1 MKILYRYVLKEYLVP
16 LCYCLCGFLSI
27 YVLFELFGSFSRL
40 AEAKLPLLTTVEY
53 FAAYLSPF
61 FEYLAPAAL
70 MLAALYTM
78 WGFCRHSELIA
89 MRANGIGF
97 FTIVAPILSTAVVM
111 AALVFWVNDVYVPAK
126 AQWGRNM
133 KTEKFDLEKVQK
145 SDNLVYRDARTCRTW
160 SADGMEDAA
169 AAHLLD
175 VRVTVDRPDGGARKL
190 NVSAPR
196 ADYLDGEW
204 WFTDPTVQHFD
215 VKGAE
220 ISTPTPELDALRL
233 RCFPEFAE
241 KPSDFMMQ
249 NRDWA
254 YNSIADRIRFLKSHP
269 NLTEE
274 TRRGY
279 RYDVWAKIL
288 SPFACI
294 VIVLFAIPAGIAS
307 GRQSVFKG
315 ILGALGM
322 FFGFYVLEI
331 AGMVAAKAG
340 WCPAAPAALL
350 PYVVFLILGIRAFRK
365 QR

>member
-16 LCYCLCGFLSI
+16 LCYCLGGFLSI

-40 AEAKLPLLTTVEY
+40 AEAKLPFLTAVEY

-97 FTIVAPILSTAVVM
+97 VTIVAPILSTAVAM
-111 AALVFWVNDVYVPAK
+111 AGFVFWVNDFYVPAK

-133 KTEKFDLEKVQK
+133 KTEKFVLERVQK
-145 SDNLVYRDARTCRTW
+145 SDSLVYRDNATCRTW
-160 SADGMEDAA
+160 TVNGMEDSAA
-169 AAHLLD
+169 EHLLD
-175 VRVTVDRPDGGARKL
+175 VKVVVDRPDGGARKL

-204 WFTDPTVQHFD
+204 WFTDPKVQHFD
-215 VKGAE
+215 VRGSE
-220 ISTPTPELDALRL
+220 IPTPTPELDALRL

-241 KPSDFMMQ
+241 TPSDFMMQ
-249 NRDWA
+249 NRQWE
-254 YNSIADRIRFLKSHP
+254 YNSIADRIRFLKTHP
-269 NLTEE
+269 NLSEE
-274 TRRGY
+274 TLRGY

-288 SPFACI
+288 SPLACI

-322 FFGFYVLEI
+322 FFGFYALDI
-331 AGMVAAKAG
+331 GGMVAAKAG

-350 PYVVFLILGIRAFRK
+350 PYVVFLILGVRAFYK

>member
-233 RCFPEFAE
+233 RCFPEFTE

>member
-16 LCYCLCGFLSI
+16 LAYCLGGFLSI

-40 AEAKLPLLTTVEY
+40 AEAKLPLMTTVEY
-53 FAAYLSPF
+53 FVAYICPF

-97 FTIVAPILSTAVVM
+97 LAIVAPILSVALVM
-111 AALVFWVNDVYVPAK
+111 AGFVYWVNDFYVPAK

-133 KTEKFDLEKVQK
+133 KTEKFILEKVQK
-145 SDNLVYRDARTCRTW
+145 ADSLVYRDAVTCRTW
-160 SADGMEDAA
+160 SVDGMEDAEA
-169 AAHLLD
+169 KHLLD
-175 VRVTVDRPDGGARKL
+175 VKVTVDRPDGGARKL

-204 WFTDPTVQHFD
+204 WFTDPKIQHFD
-215 VKGAE
+215 VRGSE
-220 ISTPTPELDALRL
+220 ISTPMPELDSLRL
-233 RCFPEFAE
+233 RCFPEFTE
-241 KPSDFMMQ
+241 RPSDFLMQ
-249 NRDWA
+249 NRSWEF
-254 YNSIADRIRFLKSHP
+254 NSIADRIRFLKAHP
-269 NLTEE
+269 NLSEDTLC
-274 TRRGY
+274 GY
-279 RYDVWAKIL
+279 RYDIWAKIL

-322 FFGFYVLEI
+322 FFGFYALSI
-331 AGMVAAKAG
+331 AGMVVAKAG
-340 WCPAAPAALL
+340 WFPAAPAALL
-350 PYVVFLILGIRAFRK
+350 PYVVFLFLGIRAFIK
-365 QR
+365 QS

>member
-97 FTIVAPILSTAVVM
+97 VTIVAPILSTAVVM

-133 KTEKFDLEKVQK
+133 KTEKFDLEKVRK

>member
-97 FTIVAPILSTAVVM
+97 VTIVAPILSTAVVM

-160 SADGMEDAA
+160 TVNGMEDAA

>member
-16 LCYCLCGFLSI
+16 LGYCLGGFLSI

-40 AEAKLPLLTTVEY
+40 MEAKLPLLMTVEY

-97 FTIVAPILSTAVVM
+97 VTIVAPILCTAVLM
-111 AALVFWVNDVYVPAK
+111 AGFVFWVNDVYVPAR

-133 KTEKFDLEKVQK
+133 KTEKFDLEKVRK
-145 SDNLVYRDARTCRTW
+145 SDNLVYRDSLSCRTW
-160 SADGMEDAA
+160 SADGMEGSGAS
-169 AAHLLD
+169 HLLD
-175 VRVTVDRPDGGARKL
+175 VKVSVDRPGGGARRM
-190 NVSAPR
+190 NVFAPR

-204 WFTDPTVQHFD
+204 WFTDPRVQHFD
-215 VKGAE
+215 VNGSE
-220 ISTPTPELDALRL
+220 VSTPTPELDSLRL
-233 RCFPEFAE
+233 RCFPEFTE
-241 KPSDFMMQ
+241 RPSDFMMQ
-249 NRDWA
+249 NRAWE
-254 YNSIADRIRFLKSHP
+254 YNSIADRIRYLDAHP
-269 NLTEE
+269 NLSADTL
-274 TRRGY
+274 RGY
-279 RYDVWAKIL
+279 RYDIWAKVL

-294 VIVLFAIPAGIAS
+294 VIVLFAIPAGIAT

-315 ILGALGM
+315 ILGAIGM
-322 FFGFYVLEI
+322 FFGFYALDI
-331 AGMVAAKAG
+331 GGMVAAKAG
-340 WCPAAPAALL
+340 WFPPVPAALL
-350 PYVVFLILGIRAFRK
+350 PYVVFLILGIRSFYR

>member
-1 MKILYRYVLKEYLVP
+1 MKILSRYVLREYLVP
-16 LCYCLCGFLSI
+16 LGYCLGGFISI

-40 AEAKLPLLTTVEY
+40 MDAKLPFLTMVEY
-53 FAAYLSPF
+53 FFAYLSPF
-61 FEYLAPAAL
+61 IEWLVPAAL

-78 WGFCRHSELIA
+78 WGFCRHSELVA

-97 FTIVAPILSTAVVM
+97 LTIVAPILLTAAVM
-111 AALVFWVNDVYVPAK
+111 SGVVFWVNNVYVPAK

-133 KTEKFDLEKVQK
+133 KNERFDLEKVQK
-145 SDNLVYRDARTCRTW
+145 AENIVYRDAVSFRTW
-160 SADGMEDAA
+160 SVGG
-169 AAHLLD
+169 LLDDEAKVLAD
-175 VRVTVDRPDGGARKL
+175 VRVTVDRPNGGARL
-190 NVSAPR
+190 MNVTAPR

-204 WFTDPTVQHFD
+204 WFTDAKVQHFD
-215 VKGAE
+215 TKGQE
-220 ISTPTPELDALRL
+220 VESVTPELDALDF
-233 RCFPEFAE
+233 RCFPAFNE
-241 KPSDFMMQ
+241 KPSDLLMQ

-254 YNSIADRIRFLKSHP
+254 YNSIRDRIRYLKTHP
-269 NLTEE
+269 NLSEDTK
-274 TRRGY
+274 RKY

-288 SPFACI
+288 SPFAGI

-322 FFGFYVLEI
+322 FFGFYAI
-331 AGMVAAKAG
+331 DIGGMVAANAG

-350 PYVVFLILGIRAFRK
+350 PYVVFLILGVRAFYK